1 MARGQGL
8 NSEIMAGADRLD
20 PPRLGGTRRNGPD
33 MNDLFAFF
41 PRDLCPVVRVRGVWQ
56 ILVLLEFFPDRPEQI
71 IGFDAFRLGRDDPI
85 NGVFLRPRV
94 SPPDLCAACYILELE
109 TLL

>member
-41 PRDLCPVVRVRGVWQ
+41 PAIFAQSSGFVVFGKSSCSLNSSRIARSRSSALMPFAWVAMTRL
-56 ILVLLEFFPDRPEQI
+56 IAYFFARETIPS
-71 IGFDAFRLGRDDPI
+71 I
-85 NGVFLRPRV
+85 NAPLAK
-94 SPPDLCAACYILELE
+94 SLK
-109 TLL
+109 